1 MKVKSILFAALLL
14 MLFIL
19 GCTSKSPKPAP
30 TPKPPVDQ
38 STQQPAPLPAP
49 PENEVTIKLAT
60 TTSVD
65 NSGLLKF
72 ILPDLYEKEK
82 IKVDIIAVGTGK
94 ALEHGCAG
102 DVDVVL
108 VHAPDAEKKFIEDG
122 CGTERFYVCQNEF
135 VIVGPQSDPAGLK
148 NVKSVVEAFKLLA
161 KGKAKFISRGDNSG
175 THKAELDLWKKAGIE
190 PKGDWYISAGQGM
203 GAVLTMANESQAY
216 TFTDTGTYYSMVDKL
231 NLPVVFSGDNL
242 LINIYSVIP
251 LNKEKYPELKHNDVA
266 RFIRWL
272 TSGPTKELIQSYQ
285 ANGHFLFKVDP
296 TPASY

>member
-1 MKVKSILFAALLL
+1 L
-14 MLFIL
+14 
-19 GCTSKSPKPAP
+19 
-30 TPKPPVDQ
+30 
-38 STQQPAPLPAP
+38 
-49 PENEVTIKLAT
+49 N
-60 TTSVD
+60 
-65 NSGLLKF
+65 F

-82 IKVDIIAVGTGK
+82 IKVDVIAVGTGK

-135 VIVGPQSDPAGLK
+135 VIIGPESDPAGLK
-148 NVKSVVEAFKLLA
+148 NVTSVIDAFKLLA
-161 KGKAKFISRGDNSG
+161 KGKTKFISRGDNSG
-175 THKAELDLWKKAGIE
+175 THKAELELWKKAGIE
-190 PKGDWYISAGQGM
+190 PSGDWYVSAGQGM

-231 NLPVVFSGDNL
+231 NLPVVFSGDAL
-242 LINIYSVIP
+242 LDNIYSVIP
-251 LNKEKYPELKHNDVA
+251 LNREKYPELKHNDVA

-272 TSGPTKELIQSYQ
+272 TSGETKKLIESYE
-285 ANGHFLFKVDP
+285 ANGHVLFKIDP